1 MSEDTIL
8 KLIEGRWYLQYSG
21 SPLWSKEDVSK
32 VTFNYKL
39 IHRGETLV
47 LEDKVEYMKNGKM
60 RFRLGYDYPVEGI
73 PMTFK
78 WKGVGVNRFY
88 RNRFEV
94 TILTPD
100 YMVMFFEK
108 TITSPT
114 SIDILTRNKTITEEF
129 KNQIFKE
136 ISENQTVKEFLGS
149 IEKVTQN

>member
-39 IHRGETLV
+39 LHRGETLV

-60 RFRLGYDYPVEGI
+60 RFRLGYDYPVEDI

-94 TILTPD
+94 TILTAE

-129 KNQIFKE
+129 KNQIFKD
-136 ISENQTVKEFLGS
+136 ISENQTVKEFLGN